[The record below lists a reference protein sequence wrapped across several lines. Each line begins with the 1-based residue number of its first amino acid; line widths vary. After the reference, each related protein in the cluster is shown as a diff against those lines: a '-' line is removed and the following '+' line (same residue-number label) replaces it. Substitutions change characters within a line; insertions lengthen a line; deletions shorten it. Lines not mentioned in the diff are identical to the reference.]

1 MREGS
6 AVADESS
13 VSNQHQGDKVHKT
26 VRRLLFVT
34 RATGTARDEQLGETF
49 LKASRWVYSRA
60 ATGRGAGLARC
71 TRVRAEWLYQQPQ
84 APPDMMT
91 GQSIRTC
98 LRRKVPTDHE
108 AHSHTQ
114 RGQLRE
120 RVSYALSNRASA
132 GLQPGGRSGNTTIQ
146 SRRVH
151 DRRRAK
157 PDERCRTPFAVQTF
171 EAKTPTT
178 RRSQRRAKVD
188 HTWHGGIHDHADDK
202 VANRALG
209 SFISTHSSWRGRS
222 LPQSGASLLSNCSE
236 MLILGTSWKT

>member
-1 MREGS
+1 M
-6 AVADESS
+6 
-13 VSNQHQGDKVHKT
+13 
-26 VRRLLFVT
+26 T
-34 RATGTARDEQLGETF
+34 RATGAARDEQLGEHKTF

-60 ATGRGAGLARC
+60 ATGRGAGRARC
-71 TRVRAEWLYQQPQ
+71 RFARARVRAEWLCQQQQ

-98 LRRKVPTDHE
+98 LRREVPTDHE

-151 DRRRAK
+151 DRGKPSRAK

-209 SFISTHSSWRGRS
+209 SFISTHSAWRGRS
-222 LPQSGASLLSNCSE
+222 LPQSGAGVSQTTRS
-236 MLILGTSWKT
+236 T

>member
-1 MREGS
+1 M
-6 AVADESS
+6 
-13 VSNQHQGDKVHKT
+13 
-26 VRRLLFVT
+26 T
-34 RATGTARDEQLGETF
+34 RATGAARDEQLGEHKTF

-60 ATGRGAGLARC
+60 ATGRGAGRARC
-71 TRVRAEWLYQQPQ
+71 RFARARVRAEWLYQQQQ

-98 LRRKVPTDHE
+98 LRREVPTDHE

-151 DRRRAK
+151 DRGKPSRAK

-209 SFISTHSSWRGRS
+209 SFISTHSAWRGGVFLRVGLGSPRPRVARERACGGSARRS
-222 LPQSGASLLSNCSE
+222 LWLGVWCAASLGKFWRS
-236 MLILGTSWKT
+236 T

>member
-1 MREGS
+1 
-6 AVADESS
+6 
-13 VSNQHQGDKVHKT
+13 
-26 VRRLLFVT
+26 
-34 RATGTARDEQLGETF
+34 
-49 LKASRWVYSRA
+49 
-60 ATGRGAGLARC
+60 
-71 TRVRAEWLYQQPQ
+71 
-84 APPDMMT
+84 MMT

-98 LRRKVPTDHE
+98 LRREVPTDHE

-151 DRRRAK
+151 DRGKPSRAK
-157 PDERCRTPFAVQTF
+157 LDERCRTPFAVPF

-209 SFISTHSSWRGRS
+209 SLISTHSAWRERS
-222 LPQSGASLLSNCSE
+222 LPQSGAGVSQTTRS
-236 MLILGTSWKT
+236 T